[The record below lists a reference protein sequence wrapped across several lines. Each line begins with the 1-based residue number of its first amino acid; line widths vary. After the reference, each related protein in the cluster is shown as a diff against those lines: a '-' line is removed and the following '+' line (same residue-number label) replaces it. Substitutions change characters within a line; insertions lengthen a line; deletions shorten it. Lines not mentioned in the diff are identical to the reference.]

1 MIKKYIAFERD
12 FLMNRIQFILSFD
25 LLLRQLSCN
34 FLLSSDCLHCL
45 KTSTN
50 LFNSI
55 ILSNISHESTSVIV
69 MFIVM
74 LEFAP
79 KKKDLYFR
87 IVNIKLSSINNVEK
101 VDRYKLEKLLN
112 RRITSRDSKNRKK
125 KIV

>member
-1 MIKKYIAFERD
+1 
-12 FLMNRIQFILSFD
+12 
-25 LLLRQLSCN
+25 
-34 FLLSSDCLHCL
+34 
-45 KTSTN
+45 
-50 LFNSI
+50 
-55 ILSNISHESTSVIV
+55 

-101 VDRYKLEKLLN
+101 DDRYKLEKLLN